1 MINIIQRRFPD
12 RTAENINNI
21 DLITWRNEILNI
33 EIKPVTWNNYIR
45 HLKAIYNV
53 GIKYNIIPIP
63 NNPFYGLFIKES
75 KRKKKTLSK
84 EQLDKLNYALDGNIE
99 LPEILKPNWFINCLV
114 MTLRCTGIRRSQLVQ
129 LQIQDVDL
137 SRKIIYI
144 SPEINK
150 NHDYHIVP
158 ILDNLYP
165 HIAFLLERLRERK
178 QAADSQLFNFNLFS
192 TVTRRRGKNMS
203 VNQVTHI
210 FRCLS
215 KIVGFTSSPHRF
227 RHTVATSLMKKPENV
242 YIVQKLL
249 GHKDISVT
257 LGYIEHDVEMLRDSV
272 NLL

>member
-1 MINIIQRRFPD
+1 MNIIQQRFPD
-12 RTAENINNI
+12 RSADSINNI
-21 DLITWRNEILNI
+21 DLITWRNEILDVK
-33 EIKPVTWNNYIR
+33 IKPVTWNNYVR

-53 GIKYNIIPIP
+53 GIKYNILQIS

-84 EQLDKLNYALDGNIE
+84 KQLDKLSYALNGNIV
-99 LPEILKPNWFINCLV
+99 LPEMLKPSWFINCLV

-137 SRKIIYI
+137 NRRIIYI

-158 ILDNLYP
+158 ISDNLYP
-165 HIAFLLERLRERK
+165 HIELLVEELRK
-178 QAADSQLFNFNLFS
+178 QKQPLDSQLFNFNLFS
-192 TVTRRRGKNMS
+192 KVTRRKGKPMS
-203 VNQVTHI
+203 VDQVTHI
-210 FRCLS
+210 FRRIS
-215 KIVGFTSSPHRF
+215 EVVGFTSSPHRF
-227 RHTVATSLMKKPENV
+227 RHTVATSLMKNPENV
-242 YIVQKLL
+242 YVVQKLL